1 MTEPKKPG
9 RKKTSEKIQARV
21 NLETFDKLKKEDCP
35 AKQIRR
41 IVEAYYSSIAVKT
54 IVETYYGT
62 YRKHHEHL

>member
-21 NLETFDKLKKEDCP
+21 NLETFDKLKNEDYP

-41 IVEAYYSSIAVKT
+41 IVEAYYNSEAVKQV
-54 IVETYYGT
+54 INGYYH
-62 YRKHHEHL
+62 K